1 MGFGV
6 PKCMVETLSSE
17 VTSARAAWALG
28 TRRIMV
34 RMSTGGGRGY
44 WTEAGLCGLP
54 VGIGLWES
62 ACVWR
67 LSFLCVAQPP
77 HTGRTTATHRVVTVC
92 DASGVLPRLRH
103 EEGHRGRTT
112 RKDTEKGRD
121 YIVRPRP
128 SRSDRAARET
138 TDAPCVEMRRR
149 VWLVRREGVGV

>member
-67 LSFLCVAQPP
+67 LSFLCVADCLVE
-77 HTGRTTATHRVVTVC
+77 RMVTVC

-103 EEGHRGRTT
+103 EEGHRERTT
-112 RKDTEKGRD
+112 RKDTEEGRD